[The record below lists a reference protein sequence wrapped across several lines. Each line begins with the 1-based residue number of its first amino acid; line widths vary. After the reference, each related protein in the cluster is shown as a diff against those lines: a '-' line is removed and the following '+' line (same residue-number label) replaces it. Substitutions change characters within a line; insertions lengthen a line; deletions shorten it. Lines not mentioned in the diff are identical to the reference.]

1 MVAPSRKVFRRRKFF
16 TELYGKGNQMLTEG
30 QEQAIRSLWHDVQ
43 AGRADICKAAGLRWP
58 QVWQAAKEL
67 NLGERLLEIDDPESP
82 SQDDI
87 RREMGQIR
95 AGEVEPVRRA
105 YLAMGNR
112 GSRVARRASPCR

>member
-1 MVAPSRKVFRRRKFF
+1 
-16 TELYGKGNQMLTEG
+16 MLTEG
-30 QEQAIRSLWHDVQ
+30 QEQAIRILWHDVQ

-87 RREMGQIR
+87 RRETGQIR
-95 AGEVEPVRRA
+95 AGEVERVRRVD
-105 YLAMGNR
+105 LQMGNR
-112 GSRVARRASPCR
+112 GSRAARRASPCR

>member
-1 MVAPSRKVFRRRKFF
+1 
-16 TELYGKGNQMLTEG
+16 MLTEG

-105 YLAMGNR
+105 YLTMGNR
-112 GSRVARRASPCR
+112 GSRAARRASPCR